1 MTIFFQ
7 SGQLGNQ
14 IFQYL
19 AMKKFD
25 DKEKIIFVGA
35 DALANIFSTDITNIS
50 SPKIQDSYLYK
61 FLLPEKSWSLDLF
74 LLF

>member
-1 MTIFFQ
+1 MIIFFQ

-25 DKEKIIFVGA
+25 DKEKIIFV
-35 DALANIFSTDITNIS
+35 LEMELSNVF
-50 SPKIQDSYLYK
+50 K
-61 FLLPEKSWSLDLF
+61 FTK
-74 LLF
+74 